1 MRTRGNELLTRVPRR
16 SCWEGLFEVPR
27 LEELVADPDK
37 VRVLDARASWALR
50 KQAILA
56 LNVLFDHELERDRR
70 TTNLPGSGDRL
81 LNVREAAVRLC
92 VTADWLYR
100 HHRQLPFVVRHGRL
114 LRFSERG
121 MEDYIRKR
129 RG

>member
-1 MRTRGNELLTRVPRR
+1 
-16 SCWEGLFEVPR
+16 
-27 LEELVADPDK
+27 
-37 VRVLDARASWALR
+37 
-50 KQAILA
+50 
-56 LNVLFDHELERDRR
+56 
-70 TTNLPGSGDRL
+70 
-81 LNVREAAVRLC
+81 VRLC